1 MLAHTPQSSHGDQNK
16 REEMKEKKRTI
27 YVRVPVEDARRI
39 MQMLWRVGQMSFYE
53 QISYNRFTRSLG
65 NAQRREAR
73 LYDVKVAR

>member
-1 MLAHTPQSSHGDQNK
+1 
-16 REEMKEKKRTI
+16 MKEKKRKV

-73 LYDVKVAR
+73 LYDVKEAR

>member
-1 MLAHTPQSSHGDQNK
+1 
-16 REEMKEKKRTI
+16 MKEKKRTI

-73 LYDVKVAR
+73 QHDEMEAR

>member
-1 MLAHTPQSSHGDQNK
+1 
-16 REEMKEKKRTI
+16 MKEKKRTI

-53 QISYNRFTRSLG
+53 QISYNRFTQSLG

-73 LYDVKVAR
+73 QQDVKEAR

>member
-1 MLAHTPQSSHGDQNK
+1 
-16 REEMKEKKRTI
+16 MKEKKRTI
-27 YVRVPVEDARRI
+27 YVLVPVEDARRI

-73 LYDVKVAR
+73 QQDVKEAR

>member
-1 MLAHTPQSSHGDQNK
+1 
-16 REEMKEKKRTI
+16 MKEKKRTI

-53 QISYNRFTRSLG
+53 QISYNRFTRSLE

>member
-1 MLAHTPQSSHGDQNK
+1 
-16 REEMKEKKRTI
+16 MKEKKRTI

-73 LYDVKVAR
+73 LYDVKEARRIFLSGCFKRRSCSSCA

>member
-1 MLAHTPQSSHGDQNK
+1 
-16 REEMKEKKRTI
+16 MKEKKRTI

-73 LYDVKVAR
+73 LYDIKVAR

>member
-1 MLAHTPQSSHGDQNK
+1 
-16 REEMKEKKRTI
+16 MKEKKRTI

-73 LYDVKVAR
+73 LYDVKEAR

>member
-1 MLAHTPQSSHGDQNK
+1 
-16 REEMKEKKRTI
+16 MKEKKRTI

>member
-1 MLAHTPQSSHGDQNK
+1 
-16 REEMKEKKRTI
+16 MKEKKRTI

-39 MQMLWRVGQMSFYE
+39 KQMLWRVGQMSFYE

-73 LYDVKVAR
+73 LYDVKEAR

>member
-1 MLAHTPQSSHGDQNK
+1 
-16 REEMKEKKRTI
+16 MKEKKRTI

-65 NAQRREAR
+65 NAQRREDR
-73 LYDVKVAR
+73 LYDVKEAR

>member
-1 MLAHTPQSSHGDQNK
+1 
-16 REEMKEKKRTI
+16 MKEKKRTI

-39 MQMLWRVGQMSFYE
+39 MQMLWRVGQMSFFE

>member
-1 MLAHTPQSSHGDQNK
+1 
-16 REEMKEKKRTI
+16 MKEKKRTI
-27 YVRVPVEDARRI
+27 YVWVPVEDARRI

-73 LYDVKVAR
+73 QHDVKEAR

>member
-1 MLAHTPQSSHGDQNK
+1 
-16 REEMKEKKRTI
+16 MKEKKRTI

-73 LYDVKVAR
+73 QQDVKEAR

>member
-1 MLAHTPQSSHGDQNK
+1 
-16 REEMKEKKRTI
+16 MKEKKRTI
-27 YVRVPVEDARRI
+27 YVRVSVEDARRI

-73 LYDVKVAR
+73 LYDLKVAR

>member
-1 MLAHTPQSSHGDQNK
+1 MK
-16 REEMKEKKRTI
+16 EKKEKKRTI

>member
-1 MLAHTPQSSHGDQNK
+1 M
-16 REEMKEKKRTI
+16 EEKKRTI

-73 LYDVKVAR
+73 QQDVKEAR

>member
-1 MLAHTPQSSHGDQNK
+1 
-16 REEMKEKKRTI
+16 MKEKKRTI

-73 LYDVKVAR
+73 LYDLKVAR